1 MSGSGGEK
9 PRDSRKNVFS
19 VVDGITKRREKA
31 EKRIKDDI
39 SRNSDKIDYS
49 VFDDPERVNRKNLV
63 TKAGQILDLL
73 KNDPYLSADAVAA
86 EREKLPSD
94 FSAISYLI
102 LHFTHKQLID
112 EPNRFWAILNIF
124 FGPLDKF
131 ASSIVDQTSAE
142 SDITARFKPK
152 GVTEYQWNIALAE
165 HRKTLPEE
173 PSFEES
179 FALNVERVKIMQ
191 TPNLV
196 GLLDEYTRSEWGPGA
211 SYLFALVSEYKNRRK
226 LP

>member
-73 KNDPYLSADAVAA
+73 KNDPSLSADAVAA

-112 EPNRFWAILNIF
+112 EPNRF
-124 FGPLDKF
+124 
-131 ASSIVDQTSAE
+131 
-142 SDITARFKPK
+142 
-152 GVTEYQWNIALAE
+152 
-165 HRKTLPEE
+165 
-173 PSFEES
+173 
-179 FALNVERVKIMQ
+179 
-191 TPNLV
+191 
-196 GLLDEYTRSEWGPGA
+196 
-211 SYLFALVSEYKNRRK
+211 
-226 LP
+226 